1 MYSIEYNDIVMACIF
16 CIVYVGSKLWMYYRI
31 DSKDTTERSSEDTTR
46 SSLRKPNKS
55 KRIKSGRKSRTIKR
69 GHEWD

>member
-31 DSKDTTERSSEDTTR
+31 DKE
-46 SSLRKPNKS
+46 PNK
-55 KRIKSGRKSRTIKR
+55 KKPTKGVIKR

>member
-31 DSKDTTERSSEDTTR
+31 DSKDT
-46 SSLRKPNKS
+46 KPNKS
-55 KRIKSGRKSRTIKR
+55 KRIKSGRKSRVIKR
-69 GHEWD
+69 GPEWPE